1 MVLYVLKWDIPPETR
16 EEYARWIGSVIE
28 RSLAVPGVIEY
39 RAYATIAGPT
49 RKVATYEFADLA
61 AWQAWYSHPEIQR
74 LLGEWETLTTNRT
87 RDLWG
92 PAGSAIRPNDAQPGA
107 NGGTG
112 L

>member
-16 EEYARWIGSVIE
+16 AEYARWLVPAIE

-49 RKVATYEFADLA
+49 RKVATYEFANLDD
-61 AWQAWYSHPEIQR
+61 WEAWYSHPSIQR
-74 LLGEWETLTTNRT
+74 MLEEWQTVTTNRT

-92 PAGSAIRPNDAQPGA
+92 PEAMMIRPNEAQ
-107 NGGTG
+107 
-112 L
+112 

>member
-16 EEYARWIGSVIE
+16 AAYAAWLVPTIE

-39 RAYATIAGPT
+39 RAYGTVAGPS

-61 AWQAWYSHPEIQR
+61 AWEAWYRHPDIRRMFE
-74 LLGEWETLTTNRT
+74 EWQELTTNRS

-92 PAGSAIRPNDAQPGA
+92 PEGITIRPDAA
-107 NGGTG
+107 R
-112 L
+112 

>member
-16 EEYARWIGSVIE
+16 EEYARWLGPAIE

-39 RAYATIAGPT
+39 RAYGTVAGPS

-61 AWQAWYSHPEIQR
+61 AWQAWYSHPEIQGV
-74 LLGEWETLTTNRT
+74 LSEWERLTTNRT

-92 PAGSAIRPNDAQPGA
+92 PDGSAIRPGEASKRGDGGA
-107 NGGTG
+107 G

>member
-16 EEYARWIGSVIE
+16 DAYARWLVPAIE

-39 RAYATIAGPT
+39 HAYTTVAGPW

-61 AWQAWYSHPEIQR
+61 AWEAWYRHPDVR
-74 LLGEWETLTTNRT
+74 RMLDEWETLTTNRT

-92 PAGSAIRPNDAQPGA
+92 PEATTIRPGA
-107 NGGTG
+107 AD
-112 L
+112 

>member
-16 EEYARWIGSVIE
+16 EEYARWIGLAIE
-28 RSLAVPGVIEY
+28 CSLAVPGVVEY
-39 RAYATIAGPT
+39 RAYGTVAGPT

-61 AWQAWYSHPEIQR
+61 AWQAWYSHPDIQR
-74 LLGEWETLTTNRT
+74 VLGEWESLTTNRS

-92 PAGSAIRPNDAQPGA
+92 PDGFAIRPNDAKSGED
-107 NGGTG
+107 GGTG

>member
-1 MVLYVLKWDIPPETR
+1 MVLYVLKWDSAPEMR
-16 EEYARWIGSVIE
+16 DEYARWLAPAIE

-61 AWQAWYSHPEIQR
+61 AWQAWYSHPDIQR
-74 LLGEWETLTTNRT
+74 MFAEWQTMTTNRT

-92 PAGSAIRPNDAQPGA
+92 PETMTIRPGE
-107 NGGTG
+107 
-112 L
+112 